1 MLDKTQPQRTTFFP
15 IEPDVFEREKQKLAR
30 LSKRELEILHF
41 IVSGEPNK
49 IIAYKLGICE
59 RTVENHRA
67 RIMLKTE
74 CRSLSSLT
82 CFFLLVVKNCLKNCM
97 IAKRC
102 NSVHTDCPIE
112 KHLLQS

>member
-1 MLDKTQPQRTTFFP
+1 MLEKCPPQRTTFFP
-15 IEPDVFEREKQKLAR
+15 IEADVFEREKKKVGR

-41 IVSGEPNK
+41 IVAGAANK

-74 CRSLSSLT
+74 CHSQSALT

-97 IAKRC
+97 LAKRC
-102 NSVHTDCPIE
+102 NSFHTDCAIE
-112 KHLLQS
+112 KHLL